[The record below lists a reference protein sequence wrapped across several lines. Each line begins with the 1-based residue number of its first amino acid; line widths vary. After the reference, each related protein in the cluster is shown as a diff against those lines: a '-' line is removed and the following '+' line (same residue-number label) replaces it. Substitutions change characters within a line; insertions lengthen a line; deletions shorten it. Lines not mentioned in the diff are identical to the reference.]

1 MNEQSVSVAIA
12 TYNGEEYLEEQ
23 LVSILHQTRPV
34 QEIVISDDGSKDNTL
49 AVARRV
55 ADSPEADEVRFVF
68 LQDNP
73 RKGAGGNFEWALT
86 HCSGEILFVCGQD
99 DVWLNNKVE
108 SVLQVYTDHLDAQCV
123 VHNFSVINSDSALTG
138 EKFGSETVKTK
149 IIKDYPDN
157 SVIKIDSELLGVAV
171 SEPIITGT
179 TLSIKRELLNKSLP
193 FPTYMEDQWIE
204 FNAILDDRAYFLN
217 TVLVHY
223 RKHANSTTGTG
234 SGIRRRI
241 PRLIRGIKQSK
252 YRQNYYLY
260 EYEFG
265 RLCVQ
270 KCIQCDLQNSP
281 AYKTACSVAEIGKY
295 KYDALKCGGIS
306 GALRIISLYHQVLR
320 YRRKGFGAFIYDL
333 LFVIQN

>member
-55 ADSPEADEVRFVF
+55 ADSPEADGVRFVF

-138 EKFGSETVKTK
+138 E
-149 IIKDYPDN
+149 N
-157 SVIKIDSELLGVAV
+157 L
-171 SEPIITGT
+171 
-179 TLSIKRELLNKSLP
+179 
-193 FPTYMEDQWIE
+193 DQ
-204 FNAILDDRAYFLN
+204 
-217 TVLVHY
+217 
-223 RKHANSTTGTG
+223 
-234 SGIRRRI
+234 
-241 PRLIRGIKQSK
+241 KQ
-252 YRQNYYLY
+252 
-260 EYEFG
+260 
-265 RLCVQ
+265 
-270 KCIQCDLQNSP
+270 
-281 AYKTACSVAEIGKY
+281 
-295 KYDALKCGGIS
+295 
-306 GALRIISLYHQVLR
+306 
-320 YRRKGFGAFIYDL
+320 
-333 LFVIQN
+333 